1 MHRTLKAE
9 TIIDVISLTEVQF
22 NRLAGCGSKTT
33 REMKKFLNTNG
44 LDFSPVP
51 INELSEPP
59 AGCKKGIQ
67 GQLPIS
73 FYTPP
78 AWANLN
84 DLSIKIEV
92 L

>member
-1 MHRTLKAE
+1 MYLDWFHFSMRTLNVIRKANLE

-51 INELSEPP
+51 INELTKLEICSLHKLLALRE
-59 AGCKKGIQ
+59 
-67 GQLPIS
+67 
-73 FYTPP
+73 
-78 AWANLN
+78 NR
-84 DLSIKIEV
+84 EV
-92 L
+92 V